1 MFSVEVG
8 GRMEE
13 IILLIIPNLLVDL
26 IISLF
31 SISARGNTGSD
42 ITDPRDYQYFDN

>member
-1 MFSVEVG
+1 MFSAKIG
-8 GRMEE
+8 GRREE
-13 IILLIIPNLLVDL
+13 IIILIIPNLFVDL